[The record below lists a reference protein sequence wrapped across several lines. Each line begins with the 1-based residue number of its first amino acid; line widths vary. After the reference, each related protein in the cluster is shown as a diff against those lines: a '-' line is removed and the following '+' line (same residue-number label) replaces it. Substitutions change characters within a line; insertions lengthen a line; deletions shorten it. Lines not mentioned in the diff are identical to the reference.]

1 MRKKSYDEVEGQEAP
16 ESDQSFEQN
25 IMVYESGNTNKHSTT
40 SPFEAKDLLSS
51 IVNRDY
57 KE

>member
-1 MRKKSYDEVEGQEAP
+1 MRKKSYDEVEGETP

-51 IVNRDY
+51 VANRDY